1 MNTGCAAVKRRGR
14 SPRPRIRRAQ
24 GGSNM
29 SEGVHP
35 SPSGMAPGSP
45 AATNGFRGGVTIA
58 VLALLLVAMTFYISS
73 PLIPRTAAIA
83 LAVVGV
89 ATAFGIIPVRAPQDY
104 YGGMVLALLGTFA
117 IVASAELPRQRGFAF

>member
-1 MNTGCAAVKRRGR
+1 MVGRLQKNQPTLRLPCTTVYDEGLSRTRGKSSQLLHVPYLSVLTVGAMNTGCAAVKRRGR

-73 PLIPRTAAIA
+73 PL
-83 LAVVGV
+83 
-89 ATAFGIIPVRAPQDY
+89 
-104 YGGMVLALLGTFA
+104 
-117 IVASAELPRQRGFAF
+117 